1 MTRPFDPEP
10 VPPACEPTIER
21 LQLVLDGELPADSLD
36 ADPHAAGCPVCRDR
50 IRAAR
55 LLLLTALSE
64 PAEPVDVP
72 VDLTSTILAGVRAD
86 RRRRVRQRAL
96 VAVGGLAV
104 AASVVLA
111 VWWPGGFR
119 GRERPGGSGVVRH
132 QPPART
138 PEPAPAPRPMRINDE
153 IARAGEA
160 LRESSRTITEPAASG
175 SKVFASFTNT
185 LTWPA
190 GNPAVAD
197 LEPARR
203 SLAEIP
209 VAAATGLEPVTD
221 SAQKA
226 LNRLLK
232 GVGPVT
238 PGKPKS

>member
-1 MTRPFDPEP
+1 MTSPFEPEL
-10 VPPACEPTIER
+10 VPPACEPTVER
-21 LQLVLDGELPADSLD
+21 LQQVLDGELPADSLD
-36 ADPHAAGCPVCRDR
+36 TEMHAAGCRVCRER

-55 LLLLTALSE
+55 LLLAALSE
-64 PAEPVDVP
+64 PAEPVCVP

-86 RRRRVRQRAL
+86 RRRRARQRAF
-96 VAVGGLAV
+96 VAVSGLAV

-111 VWWPGGFR
+111 VWWSGGFR
-119 GRERPGGSGVVRH
+119 GGERPGRPDVVRH

-160 LRESSRTITEPAASG
+160 LRDSSRTITEPAASG
-175 SKVFASFTNT
+175 SKVFASFTNA
-185 LTWPA
+185 LARLP

-209 VAAATGLEPVTD
+209 VAAAAGLEPVTD